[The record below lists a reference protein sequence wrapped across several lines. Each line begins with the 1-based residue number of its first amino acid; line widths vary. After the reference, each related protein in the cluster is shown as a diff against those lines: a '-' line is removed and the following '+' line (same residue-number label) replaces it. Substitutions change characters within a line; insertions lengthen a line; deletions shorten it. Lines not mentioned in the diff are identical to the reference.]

1 MKKSLQ
7 TLIEKVMT
15 HNNYQNNQIT
25 ATECDKIDRWTPVDL
40 IIREYLNNG
49 GGSAKGFLGIQPYQC
64 RKAYEELKQIKQEL
78 IDKDLIHKDAWNAS
92 GFTLWTD
99 YNF

>member
-7 TLIEKVMT
+7 TLIEKVMV
-15 HNNYQNNQIT
+15 HNDYQNNWIT
-25 ATECDKIDRWTPVDL
+25 AKECDKVDKWTPIDL

-64 RKAYEELKQIKQEL
+64 RKAYEDLQECKQEL
-78 IDKDLIHKDAWNAS
+78 IDKDLIHEKAWNNC
-92 GFTLWTD
+92 GFTLWSN